1 MAKKKD
7 KESIKLD
14 IPEVARD
21 KAGIP
26 MYVFQDQLKDTEHP
40 TLHNRALEVVL
51 LWRESVISVGHYNTP
66 RSITIGEDISADFR
80 VACDGLPV
88 DAFTFVEPSVEGGFT
103 IAWTDSLAVEVR
115 DERGI
120 IRDNARLKADDMLES
135 DASHAGILR
144 HRYKLQLHDRLAMQA
159 GEVTFVIQY
168 VSPVRVIPTTFL
180 SSIDYYFTKILGLT
194 ALAHLF
200 LILALIFTPKSPTTF
215 DDDLFQNP
223 NRFAKLMLI
232 EQEAP
237 PPKKFE
243 VSGKE
248 GAKHKDEEGKFGKPE
263 KEKKDALASVNGAPK
278 IDPNKREKDRKI
290 ALSSG
295 IFAALGDAN
304 GNDAASDT
312 FGPGGLGGGI
322 NNALGGL
329 RGTAMGDA
337 GGSGGMGA
345 RGFGSGGGGSSLGVG
360 GFGGGTG
367 RGTGGSGTVN
377 LGGRGK
383 DAYSVVSGRVDTE
396 GCLTQQQVLR
406 VVSRALSQGRYCY
419 EQEIGR
425 NPNLAGKVVSSFTV
439 GPTGAVIEASVR
451 ESTMNNEAVETC
463 LTRVVQRLRF
473 PPCAGG
479 GTAEVTYPW
488 LFTRGGG

>member
-1 MAKKKD
+1 
-7 KESIKLD
+7 
-14 IPEVARD
+14 
-21 KAGIP
+21 
-26 MYVFQDQLKDTEHP
+26 
-40 TLHNRALEVVL
+40 
-51 LWRESVISVGHYNTP
+51 
-66 RSITIGEDISADFR
+66 
-80 VACDGLPV
+80 
-88 DAFTFVEPSVEGGFT
+88 
-103 IAWTDSLAVEVR
+103 
-115 DERGI
+115 
-120 IRDNARLKADDMLES
+120 
-135 DASHAGILR
+135 
-144 HRYKLQLHDRLAMQA
+144 MQA

-180 SSIDYYFTKILGLT
+180 SNIDYYFTKILGLT

-200 LILALIFTPKSPTTF
+200 LILALIFTPKSPTSF

-232 EQEAP
+232 EQETP

-243 VSGKE
+243 ASGAKE

-295 IFAALGDAN
+295 IFAALGD
-304 GNDAASDT
+304 GPGSDAASDT

-360 GFGGGTG
+360 GFGGGAG
-367 RGTGGSGTVN
+367 RGNGGTGTVN
-377 LGGRGK
+377 LSGRGK
-383 DAYSVVSGRVDTE
+383 DTYSVVSGRVDTE

-425 NPNLAGKVVSSFTV
+425 NPNLAGKVVSAFTV